1 MEAQGAVGVGTEG
14 VPSGQGV
21 VGAAH
26 PGEQAHAGGTEAPLP
41 QVEGALWRSE
51 GGQAGIDEVERA
63 VGHAGHGAGAQEEQ
77 LGEPG
82 GRPIGGGAFE
92 EAGEVGDVGEDVV
105 ELAVVG
111 GDTVP
116 CVGEHG
122 QLDAG
127 AGAHQARCGHGEVRG
142 EVGDTALGEEAVED
156 GGLDLCCHLG
166 VGAPE
171 RGGRCAKAPGER
183 QEPHRLRKEPRE
195 CGETPGHV
203 AAVARPAGH
212 PEPGQPQGEGLA
224 GIDEQPNPR
233 QRAEE
238 RADAE
243 PWVCGVGWGLRHA
256 AGRDHELADDQPQ
269 QGRSGGCGRGMVDAE
284 PGQCVAEHD
293 VGVVGTTDG
302 EPDVGQRA
310 GDRGEGEWVG
320 SQGFAGH
327 EEVGGGGGLGPQ
339 LAVGARPE
347 DAEVGVGVVGD
358 EVVEQGACGAG
369 PSAGQEVERGGLEVG
384 AVGGRPGGLHEVVG
398 HAEPMLGTEQAG
410 GASVQRCGG
419 VDGGAGEGGDAG
431 VGEGPAVV
439 LGAEQPGLHGGHGG
453 VDDGVGRQEGEG
465 REHMDGCGGVP
476 DGDGGEHG
484 AHVGGAPGEPG
495 LEVEGE
501 VGVDLEARPVVEV
514 DGVVGA
520 FALECT
526 HGEGVLEEGAERAR
540 PAAGQSEGP
549 RSEGG
554 GGGGAQPGGEELLDV
569 GEGQRWQGVVEGAV
583 ATGHAEVVGA
593 DVGQGAAAGRDH
605 TQQGQS
611 LGAEGQLG
619 HEGTDAGV
627 HGFEVVDEQADG
639 WGGAGWADG
648 HHEVDERAAAG
659 EAKGAGVGARDGV
672 GHGTVGQAGEHG
684 RQGGEHGEVGLDGA
698 RHTVAEVDGDGGRD
712 GVEVVG
718 QLHGQAGDAA
728 AGGVGEVE
736 APHACAGGA
745 GQGNE
750 GVEQAGA
757 SGTGGTGEVPHA
769 AIAVEGIVEG
779 AALLEV
785 LLVSFAGFGVVLC
798 AAQYELR
805 ALSRR
810 LDASTL
816 LLSGSLVDARIG
828 LAIAVRR
835 ADETQVVWT
844 NRAARSLLDAELG
857 HRDVWAG
864 RIEAAAVQAL
874 HSAEQTSVTTVGG
887 RSITV
892 AANAI
897 EGDEDRFAVQL
908 LDVTSILQAQQTQV
922 EAEVERESA
931 RSIRAELE
939 RQRDDF
945 LATTSHELRTP
956 ITSIV
961 GYTELLADSEAVA
974 PAKRGWL
981 DVIDRNAHRLA
992 ELVEDLL
999 TLSGGA
1005 TAPTRPQHLDE
1016 LSGAAVLEEVVANLR
1031 VVSDPK
1037 GIEVSIAPGD
1047 VLVLGA
1053 RGDVLRAITNLLMNA
1068 IKFTPEGGR
1077 IRLAASEDDGMAL
1090 LVVADT
1096 GPGMTDEELAQAF
1109 ERFYRAPGAERA
1121 NVAGTGLGL
1130 AIVAELARRNG
1141 GDVELAR
1148 NDDGGLTAEL
1158 RLPLP
1163 A

>member
-1 MEAQGAVGVGTEG
+1 MSTTPAAAA
-14 VPSGQGV
+14 PYAD
-21 VGAAH
+21 AAH
-26 PGEQAHAGGTEAPLP
+26 PPHRPVPWWGWVLAAALLLVAGVGGAAFAPPGTGVAVWWP
-41 QVEGALWRSE
+41 A
-51 GGQAGIDEVERA
+51 AGIA
-63 VGHAGHGAGAQEEQ
+63 LGFAMLQPAGRIPLALA
-77 LGEPG
+77 LALVATAAANAIG
-82 GRPIGGGAFE
+82 GRPLPLAIAFGVADTIGTAAALGVLQPWRHTFRLSSLRAALRF
-92 EAGEVGDVGEDVV
+92 ASATAVS
-105 ELAVVG
+105 AVVG
-111 GDTVP
+111 GA
-116 CVGEHG
+116 
-122 QLDAG
+122 LIG
-127 AGAHQARCGHGEVRG
+127 AARAL
-142 EVGDTALGEEAVED
+142 VGDGELWPTA
-156 GGLDLCCHLG
+156 
-166 VGAPE
+166 PF
-171 RGGRCAKAPGER
+171 
-183 QEPHRLRKEPRE
+183 
-195 CGETPGHV
+195 V
-203 AAVARPAGH
+203 AAS
-212 PEPGQPQGEGLA
+212 
-224 GIDEQPNPR
+224 
-233 QRAEE
+233 
-238 RADAE
+238 
-243 PWVCGVGWGLRHA
+243 HA
-256 AGRDHELADDQPQ
+256 AAMLTIAPFAALPPRIP
-269 QGRSGGCGRGMVDAE
+269 V
-284 PGQCVAEHD
+284 
-293 VGVVGTTDG
+293 
-302 EPDVGQRA
+302 RA
-310 GDRGEGEWVG
+310 
-320 SQGFAGH
+320 
-327 EEVGGGGGLGPQ
+327 
-339 LAVGARPE
+339 
-347 DAEVGVGVVGD
+347 
-358 EVVEQGACGAG
+358 
-369 PSAGQEVERGGLEVG
+369 
-384 AVGGRPGGLHEVVG
+384 
-398 HAEPMLGTEQAG
+398 
-410 GASVQRCGG
+410 
-419 VDGGAGEGGDAG
+419 
-431 VGEGPAVV
+431 
-439 LGAEQPGLHGGHGG
+439 
-453 VDDGVGRQEGEG
+453 
-465 REHMDGCGGVP
+465 
-476 DGDGGEHG
+476 
-484 AHVGGAPGEPG
+484 
-495 LEVEGE
+495 
-501 VGVDLEARPVVEV
+501 
-514 DGVVGA
+514 
-520 FALECT
+520 
-526 HGEGVLEEGAERAR
+526 GVLEMSVQASLLALALAVVFHPEVSLPLAFTLYPFLAW
-540 PAAGQSEGP
+540 AAFRFPIRLVLLETLVASLAMLVLTLA
-549 RSEGG
+549 GG
-554 GGGGAQPGGEELLDV
+554 GPF
-569 GEGQRWQGVVEGAV
+569 
-583 ATGHAEVVGA
+583 
-593 DVGQGAAAGRDH
+593 
-605 TQQGQS
+605 S
-611 LGAEGQLG
+611 
-619 HEGTDAGV
+619 
-627 HGFEVVDEQADG
+627 
-639 WGGAGWADG
+639 
-648 HHEVDERAAAG
+648 G
-659 EAKGAGVGARDGV
+659 EA
-672 GHGTVGQAGEHG
+672 
-684 RQGGEHGEVGLDGA
+684 
-698 RHTVAEVDGDGGRD
+698 
-712 GVEVVG
+712 
-718 QLHGQAGDAA
+718 
-728 AGGVGEVE
+728 
-736 APHACAGGA
+736 
-745 GQGNE
+745 
-750 GVEQAGA
+750 
-757 SGTGGTGEVPHA
+757 
-769 AIAVEGIVEG
+769 IGIVEG